1 MLQTRGGLQ
10 EADIIGIF
18 ADETEAKEAAKGL
31 LGMNIVRPE
40 DSLAVQVLVNVMVAP
55 TREGM
60 TFKELSAA
68 VVEAVT
74 NAVRHAEQDGFQHGL
89 VGQVS
94 MGAGPVE
101 LNNEFALFGSVV

>member
-1 MLQTRGGLQ
+1 M
-10 EADIIGIF
+10 
-18 ADETEAKEAAKGL
+18 
-31 LGMNIVRPE
+31 
-40 DSLAVQVLVNVMVAP
+40 QVLVNVMVAP

-60 TFKELSAA
+60 TFKELSTA
-68 VVEAVT
+68 VVEAVK
-74 NAVRHAEQDGFQHGL
+74 NAVRRAEQDGFQHGL